1 SFATVEET
9 DPFPG
14 TVALLPVGGALLVLA
29 AGSVPASATWVDR
42 VLGLR
47 LMQRFGDVSYSW
59 YLWHWPLVVL
69 TTTAVQDDAVWIK
82 VLASLA
88 ALGAAVATYRWVENP
103 VRFSPALRTWRLTA
117 VVTLVL
123 GLVVRGLT
131 VATRVAAASV
141 LEREPYATAAAT
153 RHPPSYPCEERSRT
167 ESGLESCLFGDVDAS
182 TTVLLLG
189 DSHAMQW
196 IPAFDAAAKD

>member
-1 SFATVEET
+1 VSLAVSVWLTAAAPDWAFYVLPTRAWEFAGAALVATLPWDRLAGSARVRPGVLRALLGTAGVALLAPALATVAET

-59 YLWHWPLVVL
+59 YLWHWPFVVL

-88 ALGAAVATYRWVENP
+88 ALGAAVATYRWVEKIG
-103 VRFSPALRTWRLTA
+103 RASWRE
-117 VVTLVL
+117 
-123 GLVVRGLT
+123 
-131 VATRVAAASV
+131 RV
-141 LEREPYATAAAT
+141 
-153 RHPPSYPCEERSRT
+153 
-167 ESGLESCLFGDVDAS
+167 
-182 TTVLLLG
+182 
-189 DSHAMQW
+189 
-196 IPAFDAAAKD
+196 